1 MGARKQYERTIIKI
15 WEETTKKQAS
25 NQLIRS
31 HRIIWSMPENKHLET
46 HRPSNNLVMGRMV
59 HFIIRWRPDTW
70 QWRIARTWY
79 MTVKN
84 STTRSSIRQYNEGR
98 WMPQNHPVQ
107 NNVVRNMLNG
117 AMGWYDEGEVSL
129 TYQFD
134 DVGHNDNSSSANCQW
149 LARSDASLGLYCIFF
164 WTGEFFSPFPLIWA
178 EIRWAPGSNPGGRA
192 HGSWCWP
199 SEQLACS

>member
-1 MGARKQYERTIIKI
+1 MK
-15 WEETTKKQAS
+15 
-25 NQLIRS
+25 
-31 HRIIWSMPENKHLET
+31 
-46 HRPSNNLVMGRMV
+46 
-59 HFIIRWRPDTW
+59 
-70 QWRIARTWY
+70 TWY

-84 STTRSSIRQYNEGR
+84 STARSSIRQYSEGR
-98 WMPQNHPVQ
+98 WMPQNHTVQ

-199 SEQLACS
+199 SEQLARSQVCTVFVPTRSSSDGRFYKL